1 MVSKVSLNPVLVD
14 VLNMSMSNDH
24 VEIMKKLSKPK
35 HDEDIAGELGIKA
48 TIVRTLL
55 NDLHAKGLVEYDR
68 MKNKKTGWYTYLW
81 MKREDKVDEYLD
93 GYLQETLEEL
103 NSQLESEKDT
113 AFFGCSC
120 SKVAMGRAMEL
131 NFMCPECNGA
141 FTEFNNNKT
150 VRQLNGQ
157 IAKINRILK
166 KKKK

>member
-1 MVSKVSLNPVLVD
+1 MASNASLNPVLVD
-14 VLNMSMSNDH
+14 VLNMSMSKDH
-24 VEIMKKLSKPK
+24 VEIMRKLSKPK
-35 HDEDIAGELGIKA
+35 HDEDIAEELGIKA

-93 GYLQETLEEL
+93 GYLHQTLEEL
-103 NSQLESEKDT
+103 NGQLESEKDT
-113 AFFGCSC
+113 PFFGCSC
-120 SKVAMGRAMEL
+120 TKVSMERAMDI
-131 NFMCPECNGA
+131 NFMCPECNGQL
-141 FTEFNNNKT
+141 TEFNNSKT

-166 KKKK
+166 KKK